1 MISDLQADID
11 QENEPDFSE
20 WFPVFS
26 SKMIF
31 FIPVLEICSYILT
44 HFHSEFFT
52 DTTVGLPQTRR
63 DKRQNSQRPRGRR
76 GQNKEQRRQLSDKM
90 PNMEEIAREIL
101 PRLTLGNLWEHLVQ
115 GRPQQ
120 QRLRGRRRPQGKLA
134 APSSTEQQIRI
145 RISRYNI
152 LYLREALKKLFF

>member
-1 MISDLQADID
+1 MNQILVSHLI
-11 QENEPDFSE
+11 FS
-20 WFPVFS
+20 PHKS
-26 SKMIF
+26 CHCYGHLYAIYA
-31 FIPVLEICSYILT
+31 ICILN
-44 HFHSEFFT
+44 HFYNEFFT

-76 GQNKEQRRQLSDKM
+76 GQNKEQRRQLSDKL

-120 QRLRGRRRPQGKLA
+120 QRLRGRRRPQGMIINKTTNPEITFYPLA
-134 APSSTEQQIRI
+134 ECHMPQ
-145 RISRYNI
+145 
-152 LYLREALKKLFF
+152 L

>member
-1 MISDLQADID
+1 MNQILVSHLIFSPSQIEIMPLLWTSVIVCALNHFY
-11 QENEPDFSE
+11 NE
-20 WFPVFS
+20 
-26 SKMIF
+26 I
-31 FIPVLEICSYILT
+31 
-44 HFHSEFFT
+44 FT

-120 QRLRGRRRPQGKLA
+120 QRLRGRRRPQGILA
-134 APSSTEQQIRI
+134 APSSTKQQIQI
-145 RISRYNI
+145 
-152 LYLREALKKLFF
+152 

>member
-11 QENEPDFSE
+11 QENEPDFSKS
-20 WFPVFS
+20 FNFFS
-26 SKMIF
+26 SQIV
-31 FIPVLEICSYILT
+31 PLLWTSVCNYAICILN
-44 HFHSEFFT
+44 HFHTKFFT

-63 DKRQNSQRPRGRR
+63 DKRQNSRPRGRR
-76 GQNKEQRRQLSDKM
+76 GQNKEQRRQLSDKL

-120 QRLRGRRRPQGKLA
+120 QRLRGRRRPQQGMIINRTTNPEITFYFTL
-134 APSSTEQQIRI
+134 
-145 RISRYNI
+145 
-152 LYLREALKKLFF
+152 LYLS

>member
-11 QENEPDFSE
+11 QENEPDFSKS
-20 WFPVFS
+20 FSFFS
-26 SKMIF
+26 SQIDIVLF
-31 FIPVLEICSYILT
+31 PVLEIRTCSLD
-44 HFHSEFFT
+44 HFYSESFT

-63 DKRQNSQRPRGRR
+63 DKRQNSRPRGRR
-76 GQNKEQRRQLSDKM
+76 GQNKEQRRQLSEKL

-120 QRLRGRRRPQGKLA
+120 QRLRGRRRPQQGMIINRTTNPEITFLYHKA
-134 APSSTEQQIRI
+134 ESH
-145 RISRYNI
+145 ISQ
-152 LYLREALKKLFF
+152 L

>member
-1 MISDLQADID
+1 MQLCTLS
-11 QENEPDFSE
+11 
-20 WFPVFS
+20 
-26 SKMIF
+26 
-31 FIPVLEICSYILT
+31 
-44 HFHSEFFT
+44 HFQKEFLT

-63 DKRQNSQRPRGRR
+63 DKRQNSRPRGRR
-76 GQNKEQRRQLSDKM
+76 GQNKEQRRQLSDKL

-152 LYLREALKKLFF
+152 LYLREALKKQFVFRNNSKTGCPPPPPPSHRLF